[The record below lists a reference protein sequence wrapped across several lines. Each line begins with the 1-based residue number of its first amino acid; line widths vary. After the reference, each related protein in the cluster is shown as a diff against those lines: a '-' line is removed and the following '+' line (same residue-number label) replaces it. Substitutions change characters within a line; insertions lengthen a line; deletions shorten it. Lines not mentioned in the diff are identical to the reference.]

1 MVKTA
6 IWVKGKAGGNRLKI
20 EWMEKPDKKL
30 RVQCFLG
37 KEILEWRGLGDIR

>member
-20 EWMEKPDKKL
+20 E
-30 RVQCFLG
+30 G
-37 KEILEWRGLGDIR
+37 WRIPTRSCGFNASWTRKYWNGED